1 MRDNLK
7 SERGQLS
14 IEFIMIIGAAMFFF
28 VALFAVF
35 NSILSDRADT
45 RTNEYFFEFAESI
58 RQEIVLAHEAS
69 DGYER
74 SFLLP
79 ETINK
84 RYYDMEIEGSWI
96 IMKSDDERV
105 SLALSVLNVTG
116 DLQMGTNIIRN
127 VNGEVFLNP

>member
-1 MRDNLK
+1 MRNK
-7 SERGQLS
+7 KGQLS

-28 VALFAVF
+28 LILFATF
-35 NSILSDRADT
+35 NSILSERGT
-45 RTNEYFFEFAESI
+45 QRTNEAFFEFAESI
-58 RQEIVLAHEAS
+58 QQEIALAHETS

-79 ETINK
+79 ETVNQ
-84 RYYDMEIEGSWI
+84 RDYTVEIEGSWI

>member
-7 SERGQLS
+7 LQRGQLS

-74 SFLLP
+74 NFLLP

-84 RYYDMEIEGSWI
+84 RYYDMEIQGSWI
-96 IMKSDDERV
+96 VMKSDDERF
-105 SLALSVLNVTG
+105 SLSVPVLNVTG
-116 DLQMGTNIIRN
+116 NLQKGNNVIKN
-127 VNGEVFLNP
+127 VNGEVFLN